1 MNLFDPEISNAQC
14 KKYTV
19 DISKST
25 STYKKYIEAIITN
38 YETKD
43 FAESSPRVKLTISFL
58 YETMIYQDK
67 ENSKT
72 EQVDIKGQMHW
83 NEEEH
88 LDDFIAFLDK
98 STGEVMFK

>member
-1 MNLFDPEISNAQC
+1 MNLFDPDISHAQC
-14 KKYTV
+14 KKYTL

-25 STYKKYIEAIITN
+25 STYKKYIEVVIVN

-43 FAESSPRVKLTISFL
+43 FKDASPRVKLTISFL

-88 LDDFIAFLDK
+88 VDDFSAFLDK
-98 STGEVMFK
+98 STG